1 MKSSIDPLR
10 IRHFRALW
18 TASVFSNI
26 GTFLHAVAASWAML
40 ELTGSPLWVG
50 LMAASSTLPLL
61 FLALP
66 AGAMADLVDRR
77 RILLIAQSVMGVA
90 AVAMA
95 VFWYLDIISPGLLLG
110 LGLVLGAGLALNQPA
125 WQAMVPD
132 LVPRGMVADA
142 VALNSVAFNV
152 ARAVGPALGGVIVAT
167 SGPGLAFALNAV
179 SFLGVIVVVWTFRP
193 ATASAL
199 GSEPVGSAIA
209 VGLRYARHTPPFR
222 KLLGIAAG
230 FAVTSA
236 VVQSLLPNLTADALD
251 SNATTYGFLL
261 GAMGVGALIGAFTRR
276 YGLDR
281 LSGAM
286 VPVSIAM
293 FGVAGIITGV
303 SRLIP
308 LTAAALVLAGVC
320 WVWSLATLN
329 ATVQL
334 MSPQWVRGR
343 AMSLYSLAFV
353 GFLPIGSIIGGGLGN
368 VIGAAESIAVMSVGT
383 VILGLTFTRVG
394 IPGLGDSVPGEPP
407 ADWVTQPHAE
417 HHRGGPVM
425 VINTWVIRHAE
436 LAEFLTAM
444 NDLRRVRLRTGAYE
458 WTLYRNAEDPHRM
471 SEFML
476 LTSWQDHIRQHHRI
490 DAAAVEVIRRASGF
504 DRTGRPQ
511 TRHLVAVSVDPERLP
526 EWEQLLAVHDDLHAS
541 DGSIPL
547 DKDDAVKVPPRG

>member
-10 IRHFRALW
+10 IGHFRALW

-199 GSEPVGSAIA
+199 GTEPVGSAIA
-209 VGLRYARHTPPFR
+209 VGLRYARYTPPFR

-303 SRLIP
+303 SRLIS

-436 LAEFLTAM
+436 LAEFLATM
-444 NDLRRVRLRTGAYE
+444 SDLRRVRLRTGAYE

-547 DKDDAVKVPPRG
+547 DQDDPVNVPPRG